1 MRRGTHAAQL
11 SVCDEEAMKKIR
23 NDFKALVDLHNYEL
37 EAIANHDQTPIVHE
51 TVILN
56 TIEQKGAKPVPIL
69 TSGAEKER
77 NTTSLTITASN
88 ELLVPYVVFRGLKIP
103 KNIKTSEMNTRVFN
117 PLEPT
122 HST

>member
-1 MRRGTHAAQL
+1 
-11 SVCDEEAMKKIR
+11 MKKQLKKFE
-23 NDFKALVDLHNYEL
+23 NDFKALVDCNYEL